1 MRDKNLKPTTDFGP
15 LACPKRRRERQV
27 VHRDSYLANL
37 PSASMY
43 EQSFMH
49 RNDLSHVVGH
59 PTGATDYLATASID
73 GHVKF
78 WKKSR
83 SGIEFVKHYRGH
95 IGPLAGL
102 TMSPDGRYIV
112 SVGLEDHKLKV
123 FDVANFDM
131 MSLFKLSF
139 KPTAVCFV
147 GYAMV
152 AISSGREVHIVPLFP
167 VDALDLGVEGVQETV
182 AWKGDWSTQPDEVIG
197 SPSEPREEPMKMA
210 YVQSTLRRH
219 TGAVHRLLYLP
230 TTKVVVSLDK
240 EGGLEL
246 WHPKEKF
253 PFPTKPSCGVAYS
266 CKSDTDFFELRKRG
280 TVGFSMAASIKE
292 DLLAV
297 MCADTRLRLFNL
309 RSGKLIR
316 VYDEDI
322 DSLVNSD
329 SKFVRGMDQQDLGR
343 RVAHDRDLMLSSDCW
358 RVTAQF
364 DETGAFLLVPSALGI
379 KVYNVAS
386 NCLERVIGRIDAA
399 HNRFLCFCLYQGRS
413 KQATVGALMTAD
425 GKRVAE
431 RFDPIIVAVA
441 RNKRRLFVFTTREPA
456 DAALVPGSQYSRDVI
471 NEILDKDEQDA
482 MLARGS
488 SEMRRARNAVI
499 HTTMGDIQLRL
510 FKEEAPNAVEN
521 FTVHARENYYD
532 GCLFHRV
539 IKSFMIQTGDPLGD
553 GTGGESIWGQNFK
566 DEFHRALKHD
576 RPYTVSMA
584 NAGPNTNGSQFFIT
598 CTPTPFLD
606 GKHTVFGRVLSG
618 FEVVHAIEN
627 VEVNG
632 MDKPKTDVK
641 ILSIRVTA

>member
-364 DETGAFLLVPSALGI
+364 DETGAFLLVPSAR
-379 KVYNVAS
+379 KS
-386 NCLERVIGRIDAA
+386 
-399 HNRFLCFCLYQGRS
+399 
-413 KQATVGALMTAD
+413 
-425 GKRVAE
+425 
-431 RFDPIIVAVA
+431 
-441 RNKRRLFVFTTREPA
+441 LF
-456 DAALVPGSQYSRDVI
+456 
-471 NEILDKDEQDA
+471 
-482 MLARGS
+482 
-488 SEMRRARNAVI
+488 
-499 HTTMGDIQLRL
+499 
-510 FKEEAPNAVEN
+510 
-521 FTVHARENYYD
+521 
-532 GCLFHRV
+532 
-539 IKSFMIQTGDPLGD
+539 
-553 GTGGESIWGQNFK
+553 GT
-566 DEFHRALKHD
+566 
-576 RPYTVSMA
+576 
-584 NAGPNTNGSQFFIT
+584 
-598 CTPTPFLD
+598 C
-606 GKHTVFGRVLSG
+606 
-618 FEVVHAIEN
+618 
-627 VEVNG
+627 
-632 MDKPKTDVK
+632 
-641 ILSIRVTA
+641 